1 MYDAVILLG
10 AYYLKLVKECLALKK
25 HFASLNCKLIYH
37 IFKFAPSVF
46 LMLTLLDCHVRFIII
61 CKMLTVTL

>member
-46 LMLTLLDCHVRFIII
+46 FHADTAGLPR
-61 CKMLTVTL
+61 